1 MTQEKKSYL
10 FTGISQEKK
19 RANKHVKRQAIS
31 VVVKKM
37 QINVPRKYHQHLED
51 FKIKNSNVENN
62 NNLQVNV

>member
-37 QINVPRKYHQHLED
+37 QYHHHLEISSAPGR
-51 FKIKNSNVENN
+51 F
-62 NNLQVNV
+62 